1 MNPEGVTETAQRRD
15 IPRVCPKR
23 DKLMAQTSFITGQYV
38 CVHQVAA
45 TVLQRVVAF
54 LVDLCV
60 MFFSSLIVGIIVGN
74 LAIMLG
80 SGTIVLMLILNIPI
94 LMYPLLMEVFNHG
107 QSLGKKLVG
116 IKVVCLDGS
125 TPPISSYILR
135 WVLLLVD
142 TMAFI
147 GLTCIVFTRN
157 SQRLGD
163 LAAGTTVV
171 SLAREGYYGNLFN
184 FSFAESGYQ
193 PIYPQATNLSMSQ
206 FRLIASI
213 LSSRPNALRN
223 DRILRLAEKTRRVM
237 GVNVAPGTDAE
248 YFLVNVYN
256 DYQYFMS
263 KMV

>member
-1 MNPEGVTETAQRRD
+1 
-15 IPRVCPKR
+15 
-23 DKLMAQTSFITGQYV
+23 MAQTSFITGQYV
-38 CVHQVAA
+38 CVHQAAA

-54 LVDLCV
+54 LIDLCV
-60 MFFSSLIVGIIVGN
+60 MYFSGLIVGI
-74 LAIMLG
+74 LLG
-80 SGTIVLMLILNIPI
+80 TMALSTGIGSVVLMLILMIPI

-116 IKVVCLDGS
+116 IKVVSLDGS
-125 TPPISSYILR
+125 TPAISSYILR
-135 WVLLLVD
+135 WILLLVD

-171 SLAREGYYGNLFN
+171 SLSREGYRGNLFN
-184 FSFAESGYQ
+184 FSFAESNYY
-193 PIYPQATNLSMSQ
+193 PTYPQVTNLSMAQ
-206 FRLIASI
+206 FRLIANI
-213 LSSRPNALRN
+213 LYARPNPKRN
-223 DRILRLAEKTRRVM
+223 DRLLRLAEKTRRIM
-237 GVNVAPGTDAE
+237 GVNVALGTDAE